1 MKAALAAAACLALA
15 ACGSEAPGNAPL
27 TEQTE
32 VPAELR
38 EAPAPTPTATSGLPE
53 SEIESTPLAERVAT
67 LGLLNKRNNI
77 SRDIEMKPGE
87 ARRIDDVI
95 IRLASCERTAPW
107 EEPAE
112 TGAFV
117 QVLVNERP
125 NADSE
130 AQWLR
135 VFSGWLFKNSP
146 SLNVVE
152 HPVYDV
158 WVKDCAM
165 AFPGEDEAV
174 RSSEGDDDED
184 APAPRRRRA
193 PAAAPSAAPAPE
205 PAAPAAET

>member
-1 MKAALAAAACLALA
+1 MRGLLAAGTLFALA
-15 ACGSEAPGNAPL
+15 ACGSEAPTGEPVA
-27 TEQTE
+27 EETE
-32 VPAELR
+32 VPADLAAE
-38 EAPAPTPTATSGLPE
+38 PLPE
-53 SEIESTPLAERVAT
+53 LAASDVNATPLAERVAT

-77 SRDIEMKPGE
+77 SRDIEIRPGE

-125 NADSE
+125 DADSD

-135 VFSGWLFKNSP
+135 IFSGWLFKNNP
-146 SLNVVE
+146 GLNVVE

-165 AFPGEDEAV
+165 RFPGEDEAV
-174 RSSEGDDDED
+174 VPSTSDDAAPRRA
-184 APAPRRRRA
+184 APAPSASATPA
-193 PAAAPSAAPAPE
+193 PAPAPE
-205 PAAPAAET
+205 PAAAPANDT

>member
-1 MKAALAAAACLALA
+1 MKALLAGAALLALA
-15 ACGSEAPGNAPL
+15 ACGSEAPGNAPAA
-27 TEQTE
+27 EETE

-38 EAPAPTPTATSGLPE
+38 ADALPDLAPTDVNA
-53 SEIESTPLAERVAT
+53 TPLAERVAT

-112 TGAFV
+112 VGAFV

-125 NADSE
+125 DADSD
-130 AQWLR
+130 AQWVR
-135 VFSGWLFKNSP
+135 VFSGWLFKNNP
-146 SLNVVE
+146 GLNVVE
-152 HPVYDV
+152 HPIYDV

-174 RSSEGDDDED
+174 KSGEGDEGES
-184 APAPRRRRA
+184 APRRAA
-193 PAAAPSAAPAPE
+193 PTASPSAAPSPAPVATPE
-205 PAAPAAET
+205 PAAPANDT

>member
-1 MKAALAAAACLALA
+1 MRGLLAAAALCALA
-15 ACGSEAPGNAPL
+15 ACSSEAPGDEPAV
-27 TEQTE
+27 EETE
-32 VPAELR
+32 VPADLAAE
-38 EAPAPTPTATSGLPE
+38 PLPE
-53 SEIESTPLAERVAT
+53 LAVSDVNATPLAERVAT

-125 NADSE
+125 DADTD

-135 VFSGWLFKNSP
+135 IFSGWLFKDNP
-146 SLNVVE
+146 GLNVVE

-165 AFPGEDEAV
+165 RFPGEDEAV
-174 RSSEGDDDED
+174 ASGDGDD
-184 APAPRRRRA
+184 AAPRPRA
-193 PAAAPSAAPAPE
+193 SAAPTAPATPAPTPESAE
-205 PAAPAAET
+205 PAIET

>member
-1 MKAALAAAACLALA
+1 VKALLAAAALCALA
-15 ACGSEAPGNAPL
+15 ACASEAPGDEPVA
-27 TEQTE
+27 EETE
-32 VPAELR
+32 VPADL
-38 EAPAPTPTATSGLPE
+38 AADPLPE
-53 SEIESTPLAERVAT
+53 LAASDVNATPLAQRVAT

-77 SRDIEMKPGE
+77 SREIEIKPGE

-125 NADSE
+125 DADSD

-135 VFSGWLFKNSP
+135 IFSGWLFKNNP
-146 SLNVVE
+146 GLNVVE

-158 WVKDCAM
+158 WIKDCAM

-174 RSSEGDDDED
+174 QPSSEGS
-184 APAPRRRRA
+184 AAPRR
-193 PAAAPSAAPAPE
+193 AAPAPSASATSAPAPAAE
-205 PAAPAAET
+205 PPAAPANDT

>member
-1 MKAALAAAACLALA
+1 M
-15 ACGSEAPGNAPL
+15 E
-27 TEQTE
+27 ETE
-32 VPAELR
+32 VPADLAAE
-38 EAPAPTPTATSGLPE
+38 PLPE
-53 SEIESTPLAERVAT
+53 LAVSDVNATPLAERVAT

-125 NADSE
+125 DADTD

-135 VFSGWLFKNSP
+135 IFSGWLFKDNP
-146 SLNVVE
+146 GLNVVE

-165 AFPGEDEAV
+165 RFPGEDEAV
-174 RSSEGDDDED
+174 ASDDGED
-184 APAPRRRRA
+184 AAPRPRA
-193 PAAAPSAAPAPE
+193 SAAPTAPATPAPTPESAE
-205 PAAPAAET
+205 PAIET

>member
-1 MKAALAAAACLALA
+1 MLAAAALCALA
-15 ACGSEAPGNAPL
+15 ACSSEAPTGEPEA
-27 TEQTE
+27 EQTE
-32 VPAELR
+32 IPEELR
-38 EAPAPTPTATSGLPE
+38 QQTLPDLVEADADA
-53 SEIESTPLAERVAT
+53 TPLAERVAT

-77 SRDIEMKPGE
+77 SRDIEIKPGE

-125 NADSE
+125 DADSE

-146 SLNVVE
+146 GLNVVE

-165 AFPGEDEAV
+165 AFPGEEEAV
-174 RSSEGDDDED
+174 QSGADADSGAAAPRRP
-184 APAPRRRRA
+184 APAPSPSTA
-193 PAAAPSAAPAPE
+193 PPPEPE
-205 PAAPAAET
+205 PAAEPANEA

>member
-1 MKAALAAAACLALA
+1 MRGLLAAAALAALA
-15 ACGSEAPGNAPL
+15 ACGSEAPTGEPVA
-27 TEQTE
+27 EETE
-32 VPAELR
+32 VPADLAAE
-38 EAPAPTPTATSGLPE
+38 PLPE
-53 SEIESTPLAERVAT
+53 LAASDVNATPLAERVAT

-77 SRDIEMKPGE
+77 SRDIEIRPGE

-125 NADSE
+125 DADSD

-135 VFSGWLFKNSP
+135 IFSGWLFKNNP
-146 SLNVVE
+146 GLNVVE

-165 AFPGEDEAV
+165 RFPGEDEAV
-174 RSSEGDDDED
+174 APSGDDD
-184 APAPRRRRA
+184 APRPRA
-193 PAAAPSAAPAPE
+193 SAAPAAPAAPAPTPE

>member
-1 MKAALAAAACLALA
+1 MRAVLAAAACLALA
-15 ACGSEAPGNAPL
+15 ACGSEAPTGEPEA
-27 TEQTE
+27 EQTE
-32 VPAELR
+32 VPEELR
-38 EAPAPTPTATSGLPE
+38 AEPLPDLPE
-53 SEIESTPLAERVAT
+53 TDVDATPLAERVAT

-77 SRDIEMKPGE
+77 SRDIEIKPGE

-125 NADSE
+125 DADSD

-135 VFSGWLFKNSP
+135 IFSGWLFKNNP
-146 SLNVVE
+146 GLNVVE

-165 AFPGEDEAV
+165 RFPGEDEAV
-174 RSSEGDDDED
+174 QPGTSDDEAAPRRA
-184 APAPRRRRA
+184 APAP
-193 PAAAPSAAPAPE
+193 SASATPAPAPE
-205 PAAPAAET
+205 PAAPENET